1 MKLLN
6 KIFIMLSILFI
17 LSPIPSKAL
26 EDSPK
31 KYVYLTFDDGP
42 TKGNTPMSFLENHS
56 STHSFSFKGG

>member
-31 KYVYLTFDDGP
+31 NMCT
-42 TKGNTPMSFLENHS
+42 
-56 STHSFSFKGG
+56 